1 MPAPTRDPPSA
12 GAPRVPGGRVESGV
26 GVAGPTPGSSGREPT
41 STAGLALYLLPE
53 PRPIAVSTAPRR
65 DHGVPLRYED
75 GGEWHDI
82 VSAAGPDR
90 VSGGQWDAPY
100 AREYFR
106 CVTDRGAL
114 VWLYRDAREGEWYL
128 HGWWD

>member
-1 MPAPTRDPPSA
+1 M
-12 GAPRVPGGRVESGV
+12 
-26 GVAGPTPGSSGREPT
+26 
-41 STAGLALYLLPE
+41 STA
-53 PRPIAVSTAPRR
+53 SRR

-106 CVTDRGAL
+106 CVTARGAL
-114 VWLYRDAREGEWYL
+114 VWLFRDARGDGWYL